1 MRISVKARLGAVA
14 AAAAIATTGAVAASG
29 AADAAV
35 THPGARVAT
44 ALSIKAGKPVA
55 LHHFTTARVG
65 GQLTAGTT
73 PIRFKWVLLERQG
86 PRGHWFPI
94 RRELT
99 RVHGWVVF
107 RVFERKTGSF
117 RLLFRGSPNFAPSV
131 SAPVTI
137 TAASH

>member
-1 MRISVKARLGAVA
+1 MRTSVKARLGAVA
-14 AAAAIATTGAVAASG
+14 AAAAIAATGAMAASG
-29 AADAAV
+29 VADAAV
-35 THPGARVAT
+35 THPAARVAT

-55 LHHFTTARVG
+55 VRHGTTARVG
-65 GQLTAGTT
+65 GQLTAGTS
-73 PIRFKWVLLERQG
+73 PIRFKWVWLEKQG

-107 RVFERKTGSF
+107 RIFEHRTASF

-131 SAPVTI
+131 SAPVTV
-137 TAASH
+137 TAAK